1 MVYFNVAFT
10 NVGPS
15 HTIYTY
21 PSCCV
26 FLEPPLSVPTSN
38 KKSLS
43 IILQFW
49 NFLEPLLACFP
60 GRMTVQ
66 PWLIDPLARI
76 PLQEK
81 CAEDLKQDVKMKAL
95 IGCEEQIESI
105 SKYFPRPPIDNF
117 TRKKENKP
125 SNQKKT
131 QFKKKT
137 SDSQRM
143 TNNTITQYFSKQN
156 PNVKIRRTA
165 TKVTFKVSCFVTIIS
180 NGQFLVTVGF
190 SYFLQPIGSR
200 QEIKQVLI
208 KKPDSHYIV

>member
-15 HTIYTY
+15 RIIYTY

-26 FLEPPLSVPTSN
+26 FLEPPLSVPISN

-43 IILQFW
+43 IIRQFW

-60 GRMTVQ
+60 GQMMVQ
-66 PWLIDPLARI
+66 PWVTNPFVRI

-95 IGCEEQIESI
+95 IGCEEQIEGT
-105 SKYFPRPPIDNF
+105 SKYFPQAPMDSF
-117 TRKKENKP
+117 TRKQENKA
-125 SNQKKT
+125 SNPKKT

-137 SDSQRM
+137 SDSPRM
-143 TNNTITQYFSKQN
+143 TNSTITQYFSKQN

-165 TKVTFKVSCFVTIIS
+165 TKVTFKVCFFAKLFHIFVHNRIYYL
-180 NGQFLVTVGF
+180 F
-190 SYFLQPIGSR
+190 QPM
-200 QEIKQVLI
+200 
-208 KKPDSHYIV
+208 